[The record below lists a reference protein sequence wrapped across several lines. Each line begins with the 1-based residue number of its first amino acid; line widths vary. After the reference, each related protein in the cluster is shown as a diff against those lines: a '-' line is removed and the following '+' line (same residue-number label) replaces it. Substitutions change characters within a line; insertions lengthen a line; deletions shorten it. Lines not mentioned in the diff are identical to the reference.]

1 LPSYYHFTILLVGLA
16 DESKQRSTTEMST
29 SATVTTGETTEQAV
43 AIRAHGA
50 VVKRL
55 GHWTDRREF
64 DVRTSRGTVVMDLRS
79 TQIPAGDITISLDA
93 DHAIVK
99 LLVSDGVV
107 VEDGDVRRVGRGRV
121 KDWTGTAAAD
131 GRRIVLTGELRHAEV
146 RVHRGGIAIL
156 SAMCSR
162 EYLTDA
168 RQARREGRFPTIDD
182 PSR

>member
-1 LPSYYHFTILLVGLA
+1 
-16 DESKQRSTTEMST
+16 MST
-29 SATVTTGETTEQAV
+29 SAPVLTDRTTEQPV
-43 AIRAHGA
+43 AIRAHGT

-79 TQIPAGDITISLDA
+79 PRIPAGDIEISLDA

-99 LLVSDGVV
+99 LLVSDGAV
-107 VEDGDVRRVGRGRV
+107 VEHEDVRRVGRGRV

-131 GRRIVLTGELRHAEV
+131 GRRIMLTGELRNAEV

-162 EYLTDA
+162 EYLADA

-182 PSR
+182 PTR

>member
-1 LPSYYHFTILLVGLA
+1 M
-16 DESKQRSTTEMST
+16 SK
-29 SATVTTGETTEQAV
+29 SAAVTTGETTEQAV
-43 AIRAHGA
+43 AIRAHSA

-79 TQIPAGDITISLDA
+79 AQIPAGDITISLDA

-99 LLVSDGVV
+99 LLVSDGAV